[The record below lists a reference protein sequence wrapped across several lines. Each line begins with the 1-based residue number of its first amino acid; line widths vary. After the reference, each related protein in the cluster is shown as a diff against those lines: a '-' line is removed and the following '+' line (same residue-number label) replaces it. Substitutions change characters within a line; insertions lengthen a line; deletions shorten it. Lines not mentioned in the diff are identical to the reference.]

1 MYDMD
6 DYNGPDD
13 YDGYLH
19 DNEKEV
25 IVDEEE
31 MDILLFFEDMAWV
44 ADQIQR

>member
-1 MYDMD
+1 MD

-25 IVDEEE
+25 IVDEEDQMYYE
-31 MDILLFFEDMAWV
+31 AMEAWLYLTYY
-44 ADQIQR
+44 

>member
-1 MYDMD
+1 MD

-25 IVDEEE
+25 IVDEE
-31 MDILLFFEDMAWV
+31 
-44 ADQIQR
+44 DQMYYEAMQEWLYLTYY